1 MFSDKL
7 AQKDKETSELK
18 LLADKLNNEL
28 KLRDRDMLNL
38 SDLNSSL
45 RKQVDESTRR
55 EKIR

>member
-18 LLADKLNNEL
+18 LLADQLNNEL

>member
-1 MFSDKL
+1 VFSDKL

-18 LLADKLNNEL
+18 LLADQLNNEL